1 MFNEFLS
8 QNILWVGAFV
18 VVFNLWVFSLLQ
30 GRVAGAKS
38 ISPLE
43 LPQIQRDSKTTII
56 DIRDPKDYN
65 EQHLPGSINIPLP
78 EINADNAKLL
88 KHKDKSVIV
97 TCHAG
102 HQSGKAAK
110 QLVTLG
116 FDKIFMLNG
125 GLLAWVKANM
135 PTESTK

>member
-8 QNILWVGAFV
+8 QNIIWVGAFV

-43 LPQIQRDSKTTII
+43 LPQVQRDSKTTII

-65 EQHLPGSINIPLP
+65 EQHLPGSINIPLA
-78 EINADNAKLL
+78 EINADNAALQ
-88 KHKDKSVIV
+88 KHKQKSVIV
-97 TCHAG
+97 VCQAG
-102 HQSGKAAK
+102 HTSSKAAK
-110 QLVTLG
+110 QLVTMG
-116 FDKIFMLNG
+116 FDSIYMLSG
-125 GLLAWVKANM
+125 GVFAWVKANM